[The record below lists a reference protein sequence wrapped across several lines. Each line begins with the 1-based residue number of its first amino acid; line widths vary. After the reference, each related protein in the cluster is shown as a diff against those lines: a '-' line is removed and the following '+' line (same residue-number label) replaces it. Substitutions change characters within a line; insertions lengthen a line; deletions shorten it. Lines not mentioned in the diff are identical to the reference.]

1 MNCDFLNCLYA
12 TRFARLAALRALVE
26 VSELAPSA
34 NKKAHTAMPKHTIAK
49 KPLVKV
55 SPDANTI
62 PMKAAIVPVIF
73 D

>member
-1 MNCDFLNCLYA
+1 M
-12 TRFARLAALRALVE
+12 RLAALRALVD

-34 NKKAHTAMPKHTIAK
+34 YRKAHAAMLKHTIAN

-55 SPDANTI
+55 SPDANMI
-62 PMKAAIVPVIF
+62 PMQAAIVPAIL